1 MSIERTRCY
10 IVTCDTCHTTF
21 DETGADYVVHF
32 DTPDEAIG
40 YITEHGWTLT
50 DTGEPRCHRCTTASH
65 CARDGHD
72 YTHWHPCACQGHIP
86 DHTLYG
92 CGLFRYCRDCDHHET
107 ATLADLPT
115 VEEPHT
121 FGR

>member
-1 MSIERTRCY
+1 MSIDHTRCY
-10 IVTCDTCHTTF
+10 IVTCGACRTTF
-21 DETGADYVVHF
+21 DDAGDYIVHF
-32 DTPDEAIG
+32 TSPDEAVR

-50 DTGEPRCHRCTTASH
+50 DTGDPRCHRCTATIR
-65 CARDGHD
+65 CAREGHD
-72 YTHWHPCACQGHIP
+72 FSPWYPCACHGAIP
-86 DHTLYG
+86 DHALYG
-92 CGLFRYCRDCDHHET
+92 CGLFRFCHDCDHTDT